1 VFASTRLKGK
11 QPRVANM
18 LVEDYLRPAAVK
30 VGVLKEGEKVR
41 FGFHN
46 LRHSLANFLVRKGTD
61 VKTVQKMLRHSDVAT
76 TLGIYA
82 HSMSEDR
89 LAAQDDM
96 LAAMMTPVKR
106 GELSDHT
113 RETQVS
119 DTARLL
125 PYSPSLVQ
133 NFGLSLQVR

>member
-1 VFASTRLKGK
+1 MFASTRLKGK

-18 LVEDYLRPAAVK
+18 LVEDHVRPAAVK
-30 VGVLKEGEKVR
+30 VGVREQGEKVR

-46 LRHSLANFLVRKGTD
+46 LRHSLASFLVRKGTD
-61 VKTVQKMLRHSDVAT
+61 VKTVQKMLRHTDVAT

-96 LAAMMTPVKR
+96 LAAMMTPSSGV
-106 GELSDHT
+106 
-113 RETQVS
+113 
-119 DTARLL
+119 
-125 PYSPSLVQ
+125 
-133 NFGLSLQVR
+133 N

>member
-1 VFASTRLKGK
+1 MGVLLACS
-11 QPRVANM
+11 ANRHSKHSGQFSQAT
-18 LVEDYLRPAAVK
+18 DGCSAVK
-30 VGVLKEGEKVR
+30 GGVLKEDEKVR

-46 LRHSLANFLVRKGTD
+46 LRHSLASFLVRKGTD

-96 LAAMMTPVKR
+96 LAAMMTPSNAV
-106 GELSDHT
+106 
-113 RETQVS
+113 
-119 DTARLL
+119 
-125 PYSPSLVQ
+125 
-133 NFGLSLQVR
+133 N